1 MPRSREHA
9 DHYADAL
16 TALATATHRPANV
29 VNTGSGYAIRVDFEY
44 NRYLLATNHV
54 VDGLSGDDATADT
67 WVVRFYQDSAAE
79 ESEVLVTTQHQW
91 LVDALDL
98 AIVELGRTG
107 NWIEADLE
115 LGELSTQGEM

>member
-1 MPRSREHA
+1 MPRTREHT

-54 VDGLSGDDATADT
+54 VNGLSGYDESSDR
-67 WVVRFYQDSAAE
+67 WMVRFYQDSDSAE
-79 ESEVLVTTQHQW
+79 PEVLVTTEHQW
-91 LVDALDL
+91 LVDAFDL
-98 AIVELGRTG
+98 AMAELGRSG
-107 NWIEADLE
+107 NWIEADME
-115 LGELSTQGEM
+115 LGELSSPGEM

>member
-1 MPRSREHA
+1 VPRSREHA

-54 VDGLSGDDATADT
+54 VDGLSGDDAAADT

-91 LVDALDL
+91 LVDAFDL

-107 NWIEADLE
+107 NWIEADLK
-115 LGELSTQGEM
+115 LGELSAPGEV

>member
-1 MPRSREHA
+1 MPRTREHT

-54 VDGLSGDDATADT
+54 VNGLSGYDETSDR
-67 WVVRFYQDSAAE
+67 WMVRFYQDSDSAE
-79 ESEVLVTTQHQW
+79 PEVLVTTEHQW
-91 LVDALDL
+91 LVDAFDL
-98 AIVELGRTG
+98 AIVELGRSG
-107 NWIEADLE
+107 NWIEADME
-115 LGELSTQGEM
+115 LGELSSPGEM

>member
-1 MPRSREHA
+1 MPRTREHT

-54 VDGLSGDDATADT
+54 VEGLSGYDDTSDR
-67 WVVRFYQDSAAE
+67 WMVRFFQASEAAE
-79 ESEVLVTTQHQW
+79 PELLVTTEHQW
-91 LVDALDL
+91 LVDAFDL
-98 AIVELGRTG
+98 ALVELGRSG
-107 NWIEADLE
+107 RRIVADLE
-115 LGELSTQGEM
+115 LGELGSASEM

>member
-1 MPRSREHA
+1 MPRTREHT

-54 VDGLSGDDATADT
+54 VNGLSGYDESSDR
-67 WVVRFYQDSAAE
+67 WMVRFYQGSDSAE
-79 ESEVLVTTQHQW
+79 PEVLVTTEHQW
-91 LVDALDL
+91 LVDAFDL
-98 AIVELGRTG
+98 AMAELGRSG
-107 NWIEADLE
+107 NWIEADME
-115 LGELSTQGEM
+115 LGELSSPGEM